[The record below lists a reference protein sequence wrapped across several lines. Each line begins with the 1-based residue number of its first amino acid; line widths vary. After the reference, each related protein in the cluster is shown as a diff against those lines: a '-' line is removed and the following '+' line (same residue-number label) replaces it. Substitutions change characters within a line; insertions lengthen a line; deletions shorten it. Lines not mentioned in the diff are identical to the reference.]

1 MFTFVMLRKH
11 ADFIIALIGVA
22 IVSIAMFRGEFFEW
36 WYEYTRAHEDWELDE
51 ITSVMVASL
60 MAGSLLAI
68 RRSRLL
74 KKANAELAQAQL
86 ILKANENEKIMR
98 EKMTALGQLSSGLA
112 HEINNSLQPILGL
125 SDIIKANAGKDDTE
139 TIECASMIY
148 NSAVHMQSVV
158 KKIMQV
164 SRSGSEEFNE
174 YDVVAL
180 LVDVMDFTTG
190 LMPSTTEYTILYS
203 NNFKDQV
210 TGHTAR
216 ISRTCFVQVMTNML
230 TNAAYAMKG
239 LEGAVLI
246 EIDMASLNTQDAS
259 KRAIQPGSYLAIKV
273 SDKGCGMDQAIL
285 TRALEPFYTTK
296 EEGEGIGLGLSTSYG
311 AVRKW
316 GGDLFIESALGV
328 GTSVT
333 FYIPIIAPEAKKKE
347 EYNDAA

>member
-1 MFTFVMLRKH
+1 MLRKQ
-11 ADFIIALIGVA
+11 ADFIIAVIGTT
-22 IVSIAMFRGEFFEW
+22 IVSVAMFRGEFFEW
-36 WYEYTRAHEDWELDE
+36 WYEYTRSHEDWELDE
-51 ITSVMVASL
+51 ITSVMVAAL

-68 RRSRLL
+68 HRSRLL

-86 ILKANENEKIMR
+86 ILKANENEKAVR

-112 HEINNSLQPILGL
+112 HEINNSLQPVLGL
-125 SDIIKANAGKDDTE
+125 SDIIRANARKGDTE
-139 TIECASMIY
+139 TIECANMIY

-158 KKIMQV
+158 KQIMQV
-164 SRSGSEEFNE
+164 SRSGSEEVNE
-174 YDVVAL
+174 YDVAAL
-180 LVDVMDFTTG
+180 LTDVMGFTTS
-190 LMPSTTEYTILYS
+190 LMPTTTEYSILYS

-216 ISRTCFVQVMTNML
+216 ISRTCFVQVVTNML

-239 LEGAVLI
+239 FEGAVLI
-246 EIDMASLNTQDAS
+246 EIDMTSLNAQDAS
-259 KRAIQPGSYLAIKV
+259 IRAIQPGSYLTIKI
-273 SDKGCGMDQAIL
+273 SDKGCGMDEAIL

-311 AVRKW
+311 TVRKW

-333 FYIPIIAPEAKKKE
+333 FYIPTNGPEVKKKE
-347 EYNDAA
+347 G